1 MRILYLD
8 CSLGA
13 TARKI
18 ASALFGLSEDKEAM
32 IEKLN
37 NIGLQGV
44 RYSYEEEGTS
54 GCMLSAGMEGPGG
67 DRKETNLSQT
77 VDSLSIS
84 KAAKEDILQILQSLS
99 DASGKDIKDIKDCGF
114 IPILTGICFLM
125 EELKPDKV
133 SASPICIGKGPV
145 VREGRTGIV
154 PAPTT
159 AALLKGIPVYAGEV
173 AGELCTPEAA
183 AVLKYYVDH
192 FEAVPLMSMTDISYG
207 KEKTGPRDLCMA
219 AYLGESRD
227 TAEDSVC
234 LIHTNLDD
242 MTGEAIGFAQEMI
255 WECGAL
261 DVYVTPIQ
269 MKKNRPG
276 VQLSCICKEEDK
288 ESCIDAFL
296 RYTTTL
302 GVRYEKMERRILS
315 RSFSSIQT
323 EQGNVRI
330 KNSFSRDIA
339 KKKAEYEDLCRI
351 AREKKISLKEA
362 ERNLM

>member
-1 MRILYLD
+1 MQ
-8 CSLGA
+8 G
-13 TARKI
+13 I
-18 ASALFGLSEDKEAM
+18 ASALFGLSEDKDAM
-32 IEKLN
+32 LRKLN
-37 NIGLQGV
+37 NIGLQGM
-44 RYSYEEEGTS
+44 RFSYEEEGPS
-54 GCMLSAGMEGPGG
+54 GCILSVEIADTGEK
-67 DRKETNLSQT
+67 REEASLLQS
-77 VDSLSIS
+77 VDSLSLS
-84 KAAKEDILQILQSLS
+84 EAAKGDILHILQSVTEVSLE
-99 DASGKDIKDIKDCGF
+99 DVKDRGF
-114 IPILTGICFLM
+114 IPILACICCLM
-125 EELKPDKV
+125 EELKPDKI

-145 VREGRTGIV
+145 IKEGKTCLV
-154 PAPTT
+154 PSPVT
-159 AALLKGIPVYAGEV
+159 ASLLKGIPAYAGEFR
-173 AGELCTPEAA
+173 GELCTPEAA
-183 AVLKYYVDH
+183 AILKYYVDR
-192 FEAVPLMSMTDISYG
+192 FEAMPLMTMTDISYG
-207 KEKTGPRDLCMA
+207 KNRFCQQELCLA

-227 TAEDSVC
+227 EKENSIY

-276 VQLSCICKEEDK
+276 VQLSCICRVEDK

-302 GVRYEKMERRILS
+302 GVRFEKMERRILS

-323 EQGNVRI
+323 EQGRIRI
-330 KNSFSRDIA
+330 KNSVSRDIT
-339 KKKAEYEDLCRI
+339 KMKAEYEDLCRI